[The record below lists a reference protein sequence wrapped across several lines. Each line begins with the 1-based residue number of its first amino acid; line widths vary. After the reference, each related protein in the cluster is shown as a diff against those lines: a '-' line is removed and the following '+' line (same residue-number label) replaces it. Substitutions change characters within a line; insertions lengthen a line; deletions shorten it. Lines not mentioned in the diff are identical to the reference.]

1 VQVPVTVVPPA
12 AAKAKPAPRPAITPA
27 IRRQIEDSLASA
39 PGIEQAVV
47 TQQVESSKGLE
58 TVSAR
63 EDGLPEIDDIAE
75 QTDKARKQNTRLPA
89 QPKKISTKQPAYLKS
104 VAHPVVQSA
113 DPEAPWGRDE
123 NNRPILLGRSD
134 QALASDLLSKKFLGP
149 GTCPHKHNPEYCI
162 QCKTNY
168 KTATEQTATDQTCRA
183 GLELIEEALRRKR
196 VMKSPVIETDTFDYF
211 PEILEI
217 TRRQL
222 IGLFDLPVGVE
233 PRAVERKILKSTLA
247 IESRIAEIKQVPR
260 QIEKRKQLIA
270 RSEECI
276 RSWSAHIMKI
286 QVKRGERAP
295 GDIPDKR
302 DREAWKRKEQTRI
315 SRCKQVI
322 MDLRKRESHL
332 DGLQQR
338 LATWGERPED
348 HEIVALDEDVV
359 VTFEDKFKLSK
370 RYLEE
375 HAEDRPKDSITNH
388 FDIFPEYN
396 IINKYLAMLS
406 EFDILKD
413 ESRRI
418 HGYQEIDRW
427 RYLENEIIFQAIR
440 WGLVRP
446 TEQTIKK
453 YPWLDQSTSGRP
465 EQYENDFEGILII
478 KTGGSAIGASIYSAG
493 TTWDGRHRQL
503 STFDRPV
510 TNGNKSDSGASAPP
524 GEFYS
529 EIDSG
534 DFGEDK

>member
-1 VQVPVTVVPPA
+1 V
-12 AAKAKPAPRPAITPA
+12 
-27 IRRQIEDSLASA
+27 
-39 PGIEQAVV
+39 
-47 TQQVESSKGLE
+47 
-58 TVSAR
+58 
-63 EDGLPEIDDIAE
+63 E
-75 QTDKARKQNTRLPA
+75 QTDRIKKKNTRIPPP
-89 QPKKISTKQPAYLKS
+89 PKKQPAKQPAYLKS
-104 VAHPVVQSA
+104 VSVSVVPSS

-123 NNRPILLGRSD
+123 NNRPILPGRSD
-134 QALASDLLSKKFLGP
+134 QALASDLLRKKFLGP
-149 GTCPHKHNPEYCI
+149 GTCPHKSNPEYCI
-162 QCKTNY
+162 QCRTKHKTVP
-168 KTATEQTATDQTCRA
+168 ATDQTCRA
-183 GLELIEEALRRKR
+183 GLDLIEEALRRQR
-196 VMKSPVIETDTFDYF
+196 VMKYSVIEIDTFDYF
-211 PEILEI
+211 PEILGI

-233 PRAVERKILKSTLA
+233 PRAVEKKILKSTLA
-247 IESRIAEIKQVPR
+247 IESRIAEIKQVPG

-276 RSWSAHIMKI
+276 RSWSVHIMKI
-286 QVKRGERAP
+286 QVERGERNPEDILPAP
-295 GDIPDKR
+295 L
-302 DREAWKRKEQTRI
+302 REKFKLKERKRI
-315 SRCKQVI
+315 SRCREVI
-322 MDLRKRESHL
+322 SELRKRESHL

-348 HEIVALDEDVV
+348 YEIVTEDEDVV

-375 HAEDRPKDSITNH
+375 HAKDHAKDHAEDRPKDSITNH

-418 HGYQEIDRW
+418 KGYQEIDRW
-427 RYLENEIIFQAIR
+427 RYLENEIISQAIR
-440 WGLVRP
+440 WRLVRP

-465 EQYENDFEGILII
+465 EHYEDDFEGILIT
-478 KTGGSAIGASIYSAG
+478 KTGGASIGASIYSAG

-510 TNGNKSDSGASAPP
+510 TNGNKSDSGASSPP